1 MTDQKRL
8 AEQAL
13 EQGGGILR
21 LTPTWV
27 PRSFCRPGKRIKLH
41 PDYQGKGYAYEAVR
55 AYFDYLFQERGARR
69 LYAYTEDDNL
79 PSQRLCEKPGMRR
92 EGLFLEFVTFVNH
105 PDGTPLYENTIQYAI
120 LKREWSAQ

>member
-1 MTDQKRL
+1 MEGQKRM

-41 PDYQGKGYAYEAVR
+41 PNDSGSEGR
-55 AYFDYLFQERGARR
+55 NRR
-69 LYAYTEDDNL
+69 
-79 PSQRLCEKPGMRR
+79 KMV
-92 EGLFLEFVTFVNH
+92 FVYNM
-105 PDGTPLYENTIQYAI
+105 G
-120 LKREWSAQ
+120 